1 VEEWRAVAVK
11 LKGFLE
17 LVKDELE
24 FHKRHP
30 ELWLALVIA
39 GSAYFILKEVNR

>member
-1 VEEWRAVAVK
+1 MK
-11 LKGFLE
+11 FKGFFE

>member
-1 VEEWRAVAVK
+1 MKLREFIEFVKEEI
-11 LKGFLE
+11 
-17 LVKDELE
+17 D

>member
-1 VEEWRAVAVK
+1 MKLREFIEFVKEEI
-11 LKGFLE
+11 
-17 LVKDELE
+17 D

-39 GSAYFILKEVNR
+39 GSTYFIFKELNR

>member
-1 VEEWRAVAVK
+1 VGERRAVAVK
-11 LKGFLE
+11 FKGFLE
-17 LVKDELE
+17 FVKEELE

>member
-1 VEEWRAVAVK
+1 MQKEGGEAVSFKEWFGYMK
-11 LKGFLE
+11 E
-17 LVKDELE
+17 ELE

-39 GSAYFILKEVNR
+39 GSTYFIFKELNR

>member
-1 VEEWRAVAVK
+1 VGEWRTVAVK
-11 LKGFLE
+11 FKGFLE

-30 ELWLALVIA
+30 ELLIALVIA

>member
-1 VEEWRAVAVK
+1 MK
-11 LKGFLE
+11 LKEVIE

-39 GSAYFILKEVNR
+39 GSTYFIFKELNR

>member
-1 VEEWRAVAVK
+1 MK
-11 LKGFLE
+11 FKGFLE
-17 LVKDELE
+17 LVKEELE

-39 GSAYFILKEVNR
+39 GSAYFIFKEINRW

>member
-1 VEEWRAVAVK
+1 MK
-11 LKGFLE
+11 LKEVIE
-17 LVKDELE
+17 LVKEELE

>member
-1 VEEWRAVAVK
+1 VGEWRAVAVK
-11 LKGFLE
+11 LKEVLAW
-17 LVKDELE
+17 VKAELE

>member
-1 VEEWRAVAVK
+1 MK
-11 LKGFLE
+11 LKEVIE

-39 GSAYFILKEVNR
+39 GSAYFIFKEINRW

>member
-1 VEEWRAVAVK
+1 VRFKEYMNSIKAEW
-11 LKGFLE
+11 
-17 LVKDELE
+17 E

-39 GSAYFILKEVNR
+39 GSVYFILKEVNKP

>member
-1 VEEWRAVAVK
+1 VRFKEWLGYIKEEW
-11 LKGFLE
+11 
-17 LVKDELE
+17 E

>member
-1 VEEWRAVAVK
+1 MKLREFIEFVKEEI
-11 LKGFLE
+11 
-17 LVKDELE
+17 D

-39 GSAYFILKEVNR
+39 GSVYFILKEVNR

>member
-1 VEEWRAVAVK
+1 MGERRAVAVK
-11 LKGFLE
+11 FKGFFE
-17 LVKDELE
+17 LVKEELE